1 MNHNGVIS
9 LPLKTSEAIV
19 MGQAVEVHNDSG
31 VAQAKAVVT
40 PANAIGVAL
49 QDVKETES
57 GRPVDIQ
64 LFSAGGIVLMKTGGT
79 IKSGPHAIV
88 VGAAV
93 KLDATGVTG
102 NGGGGAAI
110 GTALEPSSE
119 TGEFVRVVL

>member
-9 LPLKTSEAIV
+9 LPLKAGAIIA
-19 MGQAVEVHNDSG
+19 MGEAVEIENVSG
-31 VAQAKAVVT
+31 TAVANVVT
-40 PANAIGVAL
+40 TTANAIGVAL

-79 IKSGPHAIV
+79 IKSGPHPIV
-88 VGAAV
+88 CGAAV

-102 NGGGGAAI
+102 NGGGGTAI
-110 GTALEPSSE
+110 GTALEPSTE
-119 TGEFVRVVL
+119 VDEFVRVVL